1 MVRGGRAQRVDVGRG
16 CERSAINTVVMG
28 RGFSQGLLLTG
39 GSDARIR
46 VWKGDSGELVGELT
60 AHTERVNRLLLSS
73 DGKTVGADACRES

>member
-1 MVRGGRAQRVDVGRG
+1 MVRGGRAQRVGVGRG

-28 RGFSQGLLLTG
+28 HGFSQGLLLTG

-46 VWKGDSGELVGELT
+46 VWKVDSGELVGELT

-73 DGKTVGADACRES
+73 DGKTVGTDACRES